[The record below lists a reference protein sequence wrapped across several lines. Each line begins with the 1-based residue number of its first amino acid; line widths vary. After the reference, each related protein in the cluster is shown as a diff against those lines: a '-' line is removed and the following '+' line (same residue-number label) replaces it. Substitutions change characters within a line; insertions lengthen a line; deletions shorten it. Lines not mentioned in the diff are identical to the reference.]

1 MSTFKMNLGDIPPD
15 QLSNTEKKYSGN
27 DEVKPYHTSAFRKEY
42 RKEEPVLTF
51 PEKCKKTA
59 GNLVNCSNKRKCLEK
74 VLPFLRIYRKY
85 KIRTDLPN
93 DVIAGFTVG
102 IMQLPQGRILFNKF
116 QMAATKVNFI
126 INMIFH
132 LHAQYN
138 KTYQDHL
145 LFLWQLFKNI
155 MTLLRDCSAI
165 FCLQAW
171 LMPCWQICLLLQDS
185 IWRSSPFLFT
195 FSSEHL
201 DIYQWVGIQN

>member
-102 IMQLPQGRILFNKF
+102 IMQLPQGRILFHKF
-116 QMAATKVNFI
+116 QMAATKVNII

-138 KTYQDHL
+138 KTYQDHVFFYGNYL
-145 LFLWQLFKNI
+145 KI
-155 MTLLRDCSAI
+155 S
-165 FCLQAW
+165 
-171 LMPCWQICLLLQDS
+171 
-185 IWRSSPFLFT
+185 
-195 FSSEHL
+195 
-201 DIYQWVGIQN
+201 

>member
-102 IMQLPQGRILFNKF
+102 IMQLPQGKILDGCNYS
-116 QMAATKVNFI
+116 
-126 INMIFH
+126 
-132 LHAQYN
+132 QY
-138 KTYQDHL
+138 YHQYD
-145 LFLWQLFKNI
+145 
-155 MTLLRDCSAI
+155 
-165 FCLQAW
+165 
-171 LMPCWQICLLLQDS
+171 
-185 IWRSSPFLFT
+185 
-195 FSSEHL
+195 FSSACT
-201 DIYQWVGIQN
+201 I

>member
-116 QMAATKVNFI
+116 
-126 INMIFH
+126 
-132 LHAQYN
+132 
-138 KTYQDHL
+138 
-145 LFLWQLFKNI
+145 
-155 MTLLRDCSAI
+155 
-165 FCLQAW
+165 
-171 LMPCWQICLLLQDS
+171 
-185 IWRSSPFLFT
+185 
-195 FSSEHL
+195 
-201 DIYQWVGIQN
+201 

>member
-1 MSTFKMNLGDIPPD
+1 MNLGDIPPD

-102 IMQLPQGRILFNKF
+102 IMQLPQGKILFNKF
-116 QMAATKVNFI
+116 QMAATS
-126 INMIFH
+126 
-132 LHAQYN
+132 QYYN
-138 KTYQDHL
+138 QYDLLICMHNSTKTYQDHVFYGNYL
-145 LFLWQLFKNI
+145 KI
-155 MTLLRDCSAI
+155 S
-165 FCLQAW
+165 
-171 LMPCWQICLLLQDS
+171 
-185 IWRSSPFLFT
+185 
-195 FSSEHL
+195 
-201 DIYQWVGIQN
+201 

>member
-102 IMQLPQGRILFNKF
+102 IMQLPQGKILFNKF
-116 QMAATKVNFI
+116 QMAATS
-126 INMIFH
+126 
-132 LHAQYN
+132 QYYN
-138 KTYQDHL
+138 QYDFSSECTIVPKFMF
-145 LFLWQLFKNI
+145 FLWQLFKNI

-171 LMPCWQICLLLQDS
+171 LMPCWQICHLLQDS

-201 DIYQWVGIQN
+201 DIYQWVGI

>member
-102 IMQLPQGRILFNKF
+102 IMQLPQGKILDGCNYS
-116 QMAATKVNFI
+116 
-126 INMIFH
+126 
-132 LHAQYN
+132 QY
-138 KTYQDHL
+138 YHQYD
-145 LFLWQLFKNI
+145 
-155 MTLLRDCSAI
+155 
-165 FCLQAW
+165 
-171 LMPCWQICLLLQDS
+171 
-185 IWRSSPFLFT
+185 
-195 FSSEHL
+195 FSSACT
-201 DIYQWVGIQN
+201 IYQNISRPCFYGNYLKIS

>member
-102 IMQLPQGRILFNKF
+102 IMQLPQGKILDGCNYSHI
-116 QMAATKVNFI
+116 I

-145 LFLWQLFKNI
+145 FMATISKYHDFVKRL
-155 MTLLRDCSAI
+155 
-165 FCLQAW
+165 
-171 LMPCWQICLLLQDS
+171 
-185 IWRSSPFLFT
+185 
-195 FSSEHL
+195 
-201 DIYQWVGIQN
+201 

>member
-102 IMQLPQGRILFNKF
+102 IMQLPQGKILFNKF
-116 QMAATKVNFI
+116 QMAAASQYYNQYDFLSECTIVPKFI
-126 INMIFH
+126 
-132 LHAQYN
+132 
-138 KTYQDHL
+138 KTM
-145 LFLWQLFKNI
+145 FLWQLFQNI

-171 LMPCWQICLLLQDS
+171 LMPCWQICRLLSDS

-195 FSSEHL
+195 SSSEHL
-201 DIYQWVGIQN
+201 DIYPWVGI